1 MMIEEGSLMEK
12 SESEKILVS
21 LDRDIEDLVPGFLD
35 NRRRDIE
42 TIENCLASGD
52 YTTIERLGHAMK
64 GSGGGYGFDDITR
77 FGMLIEELARDKN
90 SAGIMDQVDSLARFL
105 DSVEVVYE

>member
-1 MMIEEGSLMEK
+1 MDKPG
-12 SESEKILVS
+12 SEKILVR

-42 TIENCLASGD
+42 TIKNCLVSGD

-77 FGMLIEELARDKN
+77 LGMLIEALARDKN
-90 SAGIMDQVDSLARFL
+90 SAGIMEQVDSLAHFL